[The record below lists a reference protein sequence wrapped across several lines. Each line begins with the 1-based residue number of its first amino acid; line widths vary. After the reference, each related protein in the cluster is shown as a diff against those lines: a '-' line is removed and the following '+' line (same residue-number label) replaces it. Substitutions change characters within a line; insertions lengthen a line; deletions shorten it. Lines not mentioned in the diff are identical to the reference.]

1 MSLPNKYLKS
11 TCYWDL
17 MSDFRTCP
25 GCRPIIEGLDPVSP
39 VRVYANGCGCVSGG
53 CNRCTSTAISLGM
66 YNSCPN
72 CGLSLSLPSSI
83 APYGDRT
90 EHECKCGAVL
100 YICNGTARFGPS
112 DSNVKIVTAAILNA
126 QDEDVI

>member
-17 MSDFRTCP
+17 MSDFRTRP
-25 GCRPIIEGLDPVSP
+25 GCRPIIEGLDLTSP
-39 VRVYANGCGCVSGG
+39 VRVYANGFCPTGG

-72 CGLSLSLPSSI
+72 CGLSLPSSI
-83 APYGDRT
+83 APYGGRT